1 MKDIIIFFFFVLIFY
16 YGLQFVINC
25 LTKELRNKQIDLLNK
40 RILIEGLDVEM
51 ATNGNARTSAIQE
64 RNYQN
69 LANYKAQ
76 RAEKEVGDAGAGFM
90 LAVFVTIILLFLFGI
105 GGWYLYGELKKKKL
119 QPQPVKESIIP
130 KDTTIKKSN
139 KDIIPEPEILS
150 DRGKLVKK
158 ISEKISKK

>member
-1 MKDIIIFFFFVLIFY
+1 M
-16 YGLQFVINC
+16 
-25 LTKELRNKQIDLLNK
+25 LLNK

-51 ATNGNARTSAIQE
+51 ATNVNARTSAIQE

>member
-51 ATNGNARTSAIQE
+51 ATNVNARTSAIQE

-76 RAEKEVGDAGAGFM
+76 RAEKEVGDAGAGFDGPGEFLCTPHSFQYPSFNINIIISICYYYLIISIWYRGM
-90 LAVFVTIILLFLFGI
+90 VFIWRTQ
-105 GGWYLYGELKKKKL
+105 K
-119 QPQPVKESIIP
+119 
-130 KDTTIKKSN
+130 
-139 KDIIPEPEILS
+139 
-150 DRGKLVKK
+150 
-158 ISEKISKK
+158 EKITTSTS